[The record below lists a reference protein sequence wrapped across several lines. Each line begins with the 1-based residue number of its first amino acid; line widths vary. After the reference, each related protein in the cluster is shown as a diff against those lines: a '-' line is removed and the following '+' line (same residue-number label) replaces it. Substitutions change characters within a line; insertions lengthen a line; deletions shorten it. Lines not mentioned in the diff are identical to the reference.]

1 MGFPPA
7 SEPCT
12 SHQKQGH
19 EYEDESPHWTNEPR
33 VVEHEETARYQVD
46 SLSPRLCHL

>member
-19 EYEDESPHWTNEPR
+19 EYEDESPHGTNEPLWWGTR
-33 VVEHEETARYQVD
+33 EATR
-46 SLSPRLCHL
+46 